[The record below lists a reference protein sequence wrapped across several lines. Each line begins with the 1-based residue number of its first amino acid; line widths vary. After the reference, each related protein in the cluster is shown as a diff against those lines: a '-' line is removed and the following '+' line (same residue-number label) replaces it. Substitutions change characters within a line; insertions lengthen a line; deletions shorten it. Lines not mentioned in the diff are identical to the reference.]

1 MNISILFIV
10 GAMILV
16 AFYGGKASKL
26 VKLPS
31 IIGYMIVG
39 VLIGPSLFN
48 VLNTPTQEKLSFLT
62 DVALGFVALSIGLE
76 LNFKSLKRLGKG
88 IITVIFSESLMAFI
102 LVTLGTYF
110 LTKNLPLAL
119 ILGAIAPASAPA
131 GTVAVIQEY
140 KAKGPLTEALYAV
153 VGFDDGLGIIIF
165 GFASAIAQSMLKT
178 DGPSSIG
185 ALLLEPL
192 KEIILAIII
201 GLLAGFL
208 FILLAKTL
216 KNKTEKL
223 IFIFG
228 LTLAVSGLCNMLKLS
243 LILTNMVYGIL
254 IVNTQTSKMVNDIKS
269 QLENIMPLI
278 FVIFFTLAGA
288 NLHISAIP
296 SLGIIGGVYILCRT
310 IGLISG
316 ASFGATISKMDTN
329 IKKYLGLGIISQA
342 GVAIGLALNVKN
354 SFSTLGENGLYIGM
368 TVITM
373 VTATSIFFEFVG
385 PPLTKIGLSKAG
397 EIQIHKN

>member
-10 GAMILV
+10 GAMILI
-16 AFYGGKASKL
+16 AFYGGKVSKL

-208 FILLAKTL
+208 FILLARTL

-310 IGLISG
+310 VGLISG

-354 SFSTLGENGLYIGM
+354 SFSSLGENGLYIGM

-397 EIQIHKN
+397 EIQIHKK

>member
-1 MNISILFIV
+1 MNISILLIV

-39 VLIGPSLFN
+39 VLIGPSLIN
-48 VLNTPTQEKLSFLT
+48 VLNTPTQDKLSFLT
-62 DVALGFVALSIGLE
+62 DIALGFVALSIGLE
-76 LNFKSLKRLGKG
+76 LNFKSLQRLGKG
-88 IITVIFSESLMAFI
+88 IITVIFSESLMAFL

-140 KAKGPLTEALYAV
+140 KAKGPLTDTLYAV

-178 DGPSSIG
+178 DTQTSTLM
-185 ALLLEPL
+185 LLVEPL
-192 KEIILAIII
+192 IEILSAIGIGILA
-201 GLLAGFL
+201 GLL
-208 FILLAKTL
+208 FIALSKTL
-216 KNKTEKL
+216 KSKTEKL

-228 LTLAVSGLCNMLKLS
+228 LTLSVTGICNMLDLS
-243 LILTNMVYGIL
+243 LILTNMVYGII
-254 IVNTQTSKMVNDIKS
+254 IVNTQTSKMISDIKS

-296 SLGIIGGVYILCRT
+296 SLGVIGLIYILCRS

-316 ASFGATISKMDTN
+316 ASLGATLSKMDSN

-354 SFSTLGENGLYIGM
+354 SFLSLGENGLYIGT

-373 VTATSIFFEFVG
+373 VTATSIFFEFIG

-397 EIQIHKN
+397 EINIHKK

>member
-1 MNISILFIV
+1 MNNSILFIV
-10 GAMILV
+10 GAMIII

-26 VKLPS
+26 INLPS

-39 VLIGPSLFN
+39 VLLGPSLFN
-48 VLNTPTQEKLSFLT
+48 YLNEPTQEKLSFLT

-76 LNFKSLKRLGKG
+76 LNFKSLKKLGKG

-102 LVTLGTYF
+102 LVTLGTFF
-110 LTKNLPLAL
+110 LTKNLPLAI

-140 KAKGPLTEALYAV
+140 KAKGPLTDTLYAV

-165 GFASAIAQSMLKT
+165 GFASAIAQNMLKT
-178 DGPSSIG
+178 DTSTSNLMLFIEPLIEILSGLSIG
-185 ALLLEPL
+185 IVA
-192 KEIILAIII
+192 
-201 GLLAGFL
+201 GLI
-208 FILLAKTL
+208 FILLSRTL

-228 LTLAVSGLCNMLKLS
+228 LTLAVTGLCTILHLS
-243 LILTNMVYGIL
+243 LILTNMIYGII

-288 NLHISAIP
+288 NLHISALP
-296 SLGIIGGVYILCRT
+296 SLGLLGAIYILCRSF
-310 IGLISG
+310 GLISG
-316 ASFGATISKMDTN
+316 ASLGATISKMSPN
-329 IKKYLGLGIISQA
+329 IRKYLGLGIISQA

-354 SFSTLGENGLYIGM
+354 SFSALGENGLYIGM

-373 VTATSIFFEFVG
+373 VTATSIFFEFIG
-385 PPLTKIGLSKAG
+385 PPLTKLGLSKAG
-397 EIQIHKN
+397 EIDLNKN